1 LRGEE
6 EKSVLIA
13 VRDQAGCAIQM
24 LNCEIYDAGKM
35 KRRASTNNRERG
47 QSYSRCIIAKI
58 TLPHKVG
65 FLGREHVA
73 MVVHMHNELANLVL
87 KQQRLNKFWNWLSKR
102 IKTFN
107 VQVLMGDFNMSLFM
121 VIPELRSRGVKID
134 LGAWYPWK
142 SLEGEPMT
150 DSCGIFFVNLPG
162 VYTLSKNL
170 DHLHDRDA
178 TGILARGVDLT
189 EDFEDGGEEAAAV
202 NSAVAETGEDSGE
215 SEDDAP
221 KPFGGF
227 DRIDDNQG
235 PGKSLPTYLPKK
247 DSLLDKMR
255 PSLTPSKES
264 AAVAAPNKDRK
275 NDGIKFKEKRL
286 SAKIWRYKGEHQRGS
301 HFPICVFT
309 NNVGRRSPEKLEER
323 RQKQM
328 RRSWRGPQWWA
339 QGSQEGCRARTQDAD
354 LQQGWQSR
362 PRGDFRDSP
371 SGQHPVVEVWPRG
384 RLDRWKEQAQSDRRT
399 GRRGARPLCSQASG
413 EGWIPVL
420 REEPEP
426 WSAWSS
432 TVTAAVAAAGPIG
445 GFTPWWPPGGLTASD
460 PSPGECLRW
469 AAAGVVDAPRYVEL
483 AD

>member
-1 LRGEE
+1 
-6 EKSVLIA
+6 
-13 VRDQAGCAIQM
+13 
-24 LNCEIYDAGKM
+24 
-35 KRRASTNNRERG
+35 
-47 QSYSRCIIAKI
+47 
-58 TLPHKVG
+58 
-65 FLGREHVA
+65 
-73 MVVHMHNELANLVL
+73 MHNELANLVL
-87 KQQRLNKFWNWLSKR
+87 KQHRLDKFWNWLSKK
-102 IKTFN
+102 IETFN

-362 PRGDFRDSP
+362 PRGDSRDSP
-371 SGQHPVVEVWPRG
+371 SGQ
-384 RLDRWKEQAQSDRRT
+384 QAQSDWSRGRLERWREQQAQNDWRT
-399 GRRGARPLCSQASG
+399 DRRGGRPLCSQASG
-413 EGWIPVL
+413 EGD
-420 REEPEP
+420 P
-426 WSAWSS
+426 WSAWGNNY
-432 TVTAAVAAAGPIG
+432 TAAVAAAGSIG
-445 GFTPWWPPGGLTASD
+445 GLTPWWAPEGLTAHD
-460 PSPGECLRW
+460 PSPGEALR
-469 AAAGVVDAPRYVEL
+469 AAAATVVDGPRYVRL
-483 AD
+483 RNR

>member
-1 LRGEE
+1 
-6 EKSVLIA
+6 
-13 VRDQAGCAIQM
+13 
-24 LNCEIYDAGKM
+24 
-35 KRRASTNNRERG
+35 
-47 QSYSRCIIAKI
+47 
-58 TLPHKVG
+58 
-65 FLGREHVA
+65 
-73 MVVHMHNELANLVL
+73 MHNELANLVL
-87 KQQRLNKFWNWLSKR
+87 KQHRLTKFWDWLAKK
-102 IKTFN
+102 IETFN

-121 VIPELRSRGVKID
+121 VIPELRSRGVKIE

-142 SLEGEPMT
+142 SLEGEPMA
-150 DSCGIFFVNLPG
+150 DSCGIFFGNLPG

-178 TGILARGVDLT
+178 TGILARGEDLC

-202 NSAVAETGEDSGE
+202 DSAVAETGEDSGE

-235 PGKSLPTYLPKK
+235 PGKSLPTYLPKEAP
-247 DSLLDKMR
+247 LLAKMR

-275 NDGIKFKEKRL
+275 NDGIKFKEKRF

-399 GRRGARPLCSQASG
+399 GRRGGRPLSSQASG
-413 EGWIPVL
+413 EAWIPVL
-420 REEPEP
+420 REGPES
-426 WSAWSS
+426 WSAWG
-432 TVTAAVAAAGPIG
+432 TVTAAVAVAGPIE
-445 GFTPWWPPGGLTASD
+445 GFTPSLWPAQGLTTNE
-460 PSPGECLRW
+460 PSPGECLRLVTAG
-469 AAAGVVDAPRYVEL
+469 AADGPRYVNL
-483 AD
+483 AVKENSCY

>member
-1 LRGEE
+1 
-6 EKSVLIA
+6 
-13 VRDQAGCAIQM
+13 
-24 LNCEIYDAGKM
+24 
-35 KRRASTNNRERG
+35 
-47 QSYSRCIIAKI
+47 
-58 TLPHKVG
+58 
-65 FLGREHVA
+65 

-87 KQQRLNKFWNWLSKR
+87 KQHRLNKFWNWLSKK
-102 IKTFN
+102 IETFN

-178 TGILARGVDLT
+178 TGILARGEPVASGEPVVLG

-202 NSAVAETGEDSGE
+202 DSAVAETGEDSGE
-215 SEDDAP
+215 REDDAP

-227 DRIDDNQG
+227 DRIEEEAG
-235 PGKSLPTYLPKK
+235 PGQRLECYLPPKAILIEK
-247 DSLLDKMR
+247 FSE
-255 PSLTPSKES
+255 SLTPTPL

-275 NDGIKFKEKRL
+275 NDGIRFREKRL
-286 SAKIWRYKGEHQRGS
+286 KAKIWRYKGEHQRGS

-339 QGSQEGCRARTQDAD
+339 QGSQESCRGRTQDAD

-362 PRGDFRDSP
+362 PRGDSRDSP
-371 SGQHPVVEVWPRG
+371 SGQ
-384 RLDRWKEQAQSDRRT
+384 QAQSDWSRGRLERWREQQAQNDWRT
-399 GRRGARPLCSQASG
+399 DRRGGRPLCSQASG
-413 EGWIPVL
+413 EG
-420 REEPEP
+420 EP
-426 WSAWSS
+426 WSAWGNS
-432 TVTAAVAAAGPIG
+432 VTAAVAAAGPIG
-445 GFTPWWPPGGLTASD
+445 GLTPWWPPEGLIAHD
-460 PSPGECLRW
+460 PSPGESLRSV
-469 AAAGVVDAPRYVEL
+469 AAAVVEAPRYVRL
-483 AD
+483 RS